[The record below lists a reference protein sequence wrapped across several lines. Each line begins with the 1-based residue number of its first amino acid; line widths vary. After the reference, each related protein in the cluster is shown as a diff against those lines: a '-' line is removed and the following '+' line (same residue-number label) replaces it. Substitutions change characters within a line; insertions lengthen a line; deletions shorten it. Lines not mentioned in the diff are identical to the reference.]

1 MANYLD
7 INGLKDFLYERG
19 LEHLYNIDDVPYMIN
34 QLKDKNI
41 ITGTIY
47 EPIYSKD
54 TFQGVNKVSNFRIL
68 FKIK

>member
-1 MANYLD
+1 MANFLD

-19 LEHLYNIDDVPYMIN
+19 LDHLYNDKDVTHMIN
-34 QLKDKNI
+34 QLKEKNI

-54 TFQGVNKVSNFRIL
+54 TFQGTNKVSNFRIL
-68 FKIK
+68 FKIN

>member
-34 QLKDKNI
+34 QLKDNNI

-54 TFQGVNKVSNFRIL
+54 TFQGIN
-68 FKIK
+68 